1 MGKIT
6 LQSQKCANV
15 VTQLCCNEWLNSSNP
30 IMFIIKKSAK
40 KTINM
45 VVNALTWYK
54 ECTNT

>member
-1 MGKIT
+1 MSK
-6 LQSQKCANV
+6 
-15 VTQLCCNEWLNSSNP
+15 E
-30 IMFIIKKSAK
+30 IKKSAK